1 MASVRRM
8 DFLSGPIRTGDGRDL
23 AFVRSMR
30 QQQCDEPGN
39 ELLLTQYGV
48 LPYRVDGEGAVE
60 ILLITSKERRRWVI
74 PKGNP
79 IPFFLNYESAAREAF
94 EEAGVEGRVAT
105 VPAGTYRYAKRRRSG
120 AEAAAIVAVYPLLV
134 TREAA
139 DWPERGER
147 ERRWFACAA
156 AAEAVEEPELQALI
170 RGFAGGQDGLYP
182 RASLVVMGVNRFSW
196 GYRVLRFIRAIMP
209 KEDRFFDMFERHAQI
224 LVAGAGAMQK
234 MLSGQEGIAESCAHI
249 QAHENAADDVTRD
262 VLVAVRRS
270 FITPFDRSAITA
282 LTSAM
287 DDALDEMWQTAKAI
301 TLYEVAGFEPQMKEM
316 SELASEA
323 AALVLE
329 AIPLMRN
336 VGRNAP
342 RLHEITEQV
351 VHLEGR
357 ADELHAMGLKALYQR
372 HGATQPM
379 AFFIGREVYSHIER
393 VLDRLEDVAD
403 EIQGIVIDHA

>member
-1 MASVRRM
+1 M
-8 DFLSGPIRTGDGRDL
+8 
-23 AFVRSMR
+23 
-30 QQQCDEPGN
+30 
-39 ELLLTQYGV
+39 LTQYGV
-48 LPYRVDGEGAVE
+48 LPYRVDGEGRLE

-94 EEAGVEGRVAT
+94 EEAGVEGRIAT
-105 VPAGTYRYAKRRRSG
+105 VPAGTYRYSKRRRSG
-120 AEAAAIVAVYPLLV
+120 SEAAAIVTVYPLLV

-139 DWPERGER
+139 RWPEKGER
-147 ERRWFACAA
+147 ALRWFSPEE
-156 AAEAVEEPELQALI
+156 AAEAVEEPELKVI
-170 RGFAGGQDGLYP
+170 IMSFNPGKEGPYP

-196 GYRVLRFIRAIMP
+196 GYRMLRFIRAIMP

-224 LVAGAGAMQK
+224 LVAGAGAMEK
-234 MLSGQEGIAESCAHI
+234 LLSGENGIADSCAQI
-249 QAHENAADDVTRD
+249 QAHENAADDVARD

-282 LTSAM
+282 LASSM
-287 DDALDEMWQTAKAI
+287 DDAIDEMWQTAKAI
-301 TLYEVAGFEPQMKEM
+301 TLYEVDRFEPQMREM
-316 SELASEA
+316 AALAREA

-336 VGRNAP
+336 IGRNSA
-342 RLHEITEQV
+342 RLHEITETI

-357 ADELHAMGLKALYQR
+357 ADGLHAAGLKALYQA
-372 HGATQPM
+372 HGAKQPM
-379 AFFIGREVYSHIER
+379 MFFVGREVYSHIER
-393 VLDRLEDVAD
+393 VLDRFEDVAD